1 MCLLPEF
8 KLSVLHILRV
18 QCCTSP
24 KSGYELRIEKYPH
37 DPNPQLRS
45 LRLGTRPQQCMMHTY
60 LCTGLQASGSSKVAD
75 EALVL
80 PSSQSVDLDPMSTV
94 FL

>member
-1 MCLLPEF
+1 M
-8 KLSVLHILRV
+8 LHISKVR
-18 QCCTSP
+18 
-24 KSGYELRIEKYPH
+24 LRIAHREVSARSEPSIEESQAWYSSAAVH
-37 DPNPQLRS
+37 DAYIR
-45 LRLGTRPQQCMMHTY
+45 Y

-80 PSSQSVDLDPMSTV
+80 PSSQSVNLDPMSTV